1 MYRQQVNSRNIV
13 LAILDY
19 IASRHCSE
27 SLVFFSKAE
36 FIKTYYYLRARKAI
50 PSIKIETLLRMLRKL
65 AASSNFLYYTE
76 RKGIYMLDPIAM
88 P

>member
-1 MYRQQVNSRNIV
+1 M
-13 LAILDY
+13 
-19 IASRHCSE
+19 
-27 SLVFFSKAE
+27 
-36 FIKTYYYLRARKAI
+36 I

-65 AASSNFLYYTE
+65 AASSDFLYYTD

>member
-1 MYRQQVNSRNIV
+1 MQYRQVNSRNIV
-13 LAILDY
+13 LVILDH
-19 IASRHCSE
+19 IANRHYSE

-36 FIKTYYYLRARKAI
+36 FIKTYYYLRARKVI

-65 AASSNFLYYTE
+65 AASSSFLYYTD